1 MRQRGRTSVRPPSP
15 VMVRHLRLLFI
26 LACIGVALAPGGKA
40 HAHATLTKA
49 VPADGSVV
57 AAAPSEFSLGFSEPV
72 SPLVLTLLGPDGT
85 KRTLD
90 RFTLADRT
98 LTIAAPAGLQA
109 GTHVLSWRVVSED
122 GHPVGGSVVFSIGA
136 PSAAAPAIRQGDPA
150 ARALLWLGRLGLSL
164 GLALGIGGVAF
175 AAWVV
180 PLPTGARRPIAI
192 FLLTGLA
199 ALPVALA
206 AQGLDALDRPLAEAL
221 QPAVWQA
228 AMAGSFGRTGLIAAV
243 ALLAGLAALRP
254 GGVTGRA
261 FGAFALLGAG
271 AALAAS
277 GHAGAAA
284 PQWLTRPAVFLHA
297 AGLCAW
303 AGALLPLAFALR
315 EPAGTEALRRFSE
328 RIPLV
333 LLVILA
339 SGLFLMVVQVERPGA
354 LLGTEYGRVL
364 IAKLALVALLLGLA
378 GFNRYRLT
386 AEAGHAA
393 AARLL
398 RRVVAVEV
406 AVVLAILGTAA
417 LWRFTPP
424 PRTLAL
430 AAAQPVAVHIHTEKA
445 MADVSLAPGRAGPVT
460 IAVSLLDGEF
470 GPLPAQELRLSL
482 ANPDAGI
489 EPIER
494 TAVRQDDGSWRV
506 ETTLPAA
513 GRWTVELEI
522 LVSDFE
528 MIRLGE
534 TVAIRP

>member
-1 MRQRGRTSVRPPSP
+1 
-15 VMVRHLRLLFI
+15 MVRHLRLLFI
-26 LACIGVALAPGGKA
+26 LTCIGVALVPGGKA
-40 HAHATLTKA
+40 HAHAALTKA

-85 KRTLD
+85 KRPLD

-122 GHPVGGSVVFSIGA
+122 GHPVGGSVMFSLGA
-136 PSAAAPAIRQGDPA
+136 PSAPAPAIRQDDPA
-150 ARALLWLGRLGLSL
+150 VRALLWLGRLGLSL

-175 AAWVV
+175 AAWVA

-192 FLLTGLA
+192 FLLAGLA

-206 AQGLDALDRPLAEAL
+206 AQGLDALDRPLTEAL

-228 AMAGSFGRTGLIAAV
+228 AMASSFGRTVLIAAV
-243 ALLAGLAALRP
+243 AMLAGLAALRP

-261 FGAFALLGAG
+261 FATLALLGAG

-297 AGLCAW
+297 VGLCAW
-303 AGALLPLAFALR
+303 AGALLPLAVALR
-315 EPAGTEALRRFSE
+315 EPAGTNALMRFSR
-328 RIPLV
+328 RIPLI
-333 LLVILA
+333 LLAILA
-339 SGLFLMVVQVERPGA
+339 SGTMLAVVQVEQPGA
-354 LLGTEYGRVL
+354 LFATDYGRVL
-364 IAKLALVALLLGLA
+364 AAKLALVALLLGLGA
-378 GFNRYRLT
+378 FNRYRLT
-386 AEAGHAA
+386 AAAGQAPAA
-393 AARLL
+393 GML
-398 RRVVAVEV
+398 RRVVAVEI
-406 AVVLAILGTAA
+406 AIVLAILGTAA

-424 PRTLAL
+424 PRALAL
-430 AAAQPVAVHIHTEKA
+430 AAAQPAAVHIHTEKA
-445 MADVSLAPGRAGPVT
+445 MADVSLTPGRAGPVT
-460 IAVSLLDGEF
+460 IAVSLLDAEF
-470 GPLPAQELRLSL
+470 GPLPAKEVRLSL
-482 ANPDAGI
+482 ANPGAGI

-506 ETTLPAA
+506 EMTLPAA